1 MARKSSA
8 TNAQQ
13 LEEMQN
19 RLEWLDE
26 ERRKANRRIA
36 DMEKRTTV
44 QDRELEGREK
54 RIKELEEKLANLSS
68 QVSRLPQLDT
78 QLGQFKD
85 EIVDLLDQYD
95 ERRIRAEDEME
106 RLRRVEHEANAREI
120 AEIRKELPAITRL
133 QNEMGLRQAEEA
145 RLANLIGILQN
156 RIPGVESK
164 IESWASDLAYLEEA
178 ESKNNRS
185 ISEIQT
191 TLVEINKR
199 WEPLNNRVD
208 RLEDKL
214 NKMGNNVDAIIEA
227 QNELRQSMKNW
238 AEQIQVG
245 EYERN
250 QRLSNW
256 ERMLEQQQDM
266 MEAYQQQ
273 WVNFSDQYKEAKM
286 AVQTLSEWQR
296 QLEQQ
301 QQETAELARVE
312 INRMQTR
319 WDNFVVDRDKRLKSF
334 EVDVE
339 QRLMNANRHERK
351 MREQLDALDEKV
363 DTMEK
368 EQEKMWRV
376 QSAQADAVKQLPRI
390 WQEEIEKTLANDPN
404 RRRQPALVPVRED
417 EV

>member
-1 MARKSSA
+1 
-8 TNAQQ
+8 
-13 LEEMQN
+13 
-19 RLEWLDE
+19 
-26 ERRKANRRIA
+26 
-36 DMEKRTTV
+36 
-44 QDRELEGREK
+44 
-54 RIKELEEKLANLSS
+54 
-68 QVSRLPQLDT
+68 
-78 QLGQFKD
+78 LGQLKD

-95 ERRIRAEDEME
+95 ERRVRAEDEIE

-120 AEIRKELPAITRL
+120 AEIRKELPAINRL
-133 QNEMGLRQAEEA
+133 QNEMSLRQAEEA

-156 RIPGVESK
+156 RIPAVESK
-164 IESWASDLAYLEEA
+164 IETWASDLAYLEEA

-185 ISEIQT
+185 INEIQT

-208 RLEDKL
+208 RLEDRL

-227 QNELRQSMKNW
+227 QSELRQSIKNW
-238 AEQIQVG
+238 AEQIQMG

-250 QRLSNW
+250 QRLNNW
-256 ERMLEQQQDM
+256 ERMLDQQQDM
-266 MEAYQQQ
+266 MESYQQQ

-286 AVQTLSEWQR
+286 AVQTLTEWQR
-296 QLEQQ
+296 QIEQQ

-351 MREQLDALDEKV
+351 MREQLNTLDEKM
-363 DTMEK
+363 DTLEK
-368 EQEKMWRV
+368 EQEKVWRV
-376 QSAQADAVKQLPRI
+376 QSAQADAIKQIPRI

-404 RRRQPALVPVRED
+404 RRRQPALVPVRDD
-417 EV
+417 EL